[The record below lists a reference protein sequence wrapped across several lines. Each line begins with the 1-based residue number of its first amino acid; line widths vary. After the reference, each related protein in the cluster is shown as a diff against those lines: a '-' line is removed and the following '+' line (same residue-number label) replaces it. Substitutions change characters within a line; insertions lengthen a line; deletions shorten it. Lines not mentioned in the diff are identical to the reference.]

1 MSEPRFVR
9 LDGGAGEGV
18 RTLSL
23 DRPPVNALGRELVDD
38 LLATLERLALDPDCR
53 CLVLRSAG
61 AHFCAGADL
70 KERRGMSLDEVRLFV
85 PRIAVVCSGLAGL
98 PFPTIA
104 AVCGAAVGGGCELA
118 LACDV
123 RILAEG
129 ARIGLAETSLG
140 IIPGA
145 GGTQRLPRLIG
156 PMRAK
161 RWIFT
166 AAVYGAGE
174 ALADG
179 VADRVVPDAELDR
192 AAAEVAASIAAAG
205 PLANRLAKRAI
216 DAGADLPLARALELE
231 WECYRATLDTED
243 RLEALE
249 AFAAKRKPR
258 FRGR

>member
-1 MSEPRFVR
+1 MSEPRFVG
-9 LDGGAGEGV
+9 LEAGDEGV
-18 RTLSL
+18 LTLSL

-38 LLATLERLALDPDCR
+38 LLATLERVAQHGECR
-53 CLVLRSAG
+53 CLVVRSAG

-70 KERRGMSLDEVRLFV
+70 KERRAMSLDDVRRFV
-85 PRIAVVCSGLAGL
+85 PRIAAVCNALAGL

-104 AVCGAAVGGGCELA
+104 SVRGAAVGGGCELC
-118 LACDV
+118 LACDL
-123 RILAEG
+123 RILAAG

-166 AAVYGAGE
+166 AAVFGAAE

-179 VADRVVPDAELDR
+179 VADRVVADADLDR
-192 AAAEVAASIAAAG
+192 AAAELAGAIASAG

-216 DAGADLPLARALELE
+216 DAGGDLPLPRALELE
-231 WECYRATLDTED
+231 WECYQATLGTED